1 MRLVSSILS
10 VSLFVLLLAGCVY
23 GKPSAGLRADDNQAD
38 EQSRRLASG
47 LGRDDVF
54 EVRIYG
60 QPALSNTYRVSS
72 EGTIVFPLLGEIK
85 VAQKTSSELEKELAE
100 RLEAGFLQHAYVSIL
115 IKESNSK
122 KVYVF
127 GQVQRPGTFPYDDN
141 MSLIQSITLAG
152 GFLPNAAKTQVSI
165 TRRVGGKD
173 VRITLDVT
181 EIMKGQKKNQKL
193 NPGDIVFVPETLF

>member
-1 MRLVSSILS
+1 MRCLTTPLC
-10 VSLFVLLLAGCVY
+10 LGLLALLLVGCVY
-23 GKPSAGLRADDNQAD
+23 NKPLAGLRSDESLLD
-38 EQSRRLASG
+38 EQSRHLASG
-47 LGRDDVF
+47 LGREDVF

-60 QPALSNTYRVSS
+60 QPTLSNTYRVSS
-72 EGTIVFPLLGEIK
+72 EGTIVFPLLGEIQ
-85 VAQKTSSELEKELAE
+85 VAGKTSSELEKELAE
-100 RLEAGFLQHAYVSIL
+100 RLEAGYLQHAFVSIL

-127 GQVQRPGTFPYDDN
+127 GQVQRPGTFPYDNN

-165 TRRVGGKD
+165 TRRIDGKD
-173 VRITLDVT
+173 TRLTLDVT
-181 EIMKGQKKNQKL
+181 EIMKGVKKNQKL

>member
-1 MRLVSSILS
+1 MRLLSPILR
-10 VSLFVLLLAGCVY
+10 LALLALLLTGCVY
-23 GKPSAGLRADDNQAD
+23 AKPTAGMRAEEGVMD
-38 EQSRRLASG
+38 EQSRRNASG

-60 QPALSNTYRVSS
+60 QPTLSNTYRVSS
-72 EGTIVFPLLGEIK
+72 EGTIVFPLLGEIS
-85 VAQKTSSELEKELAE
+85 VTGKTSSELEKELAE

-152 GFLPNAAKTQVSI
+152 GFLPNAAKNQVSI

-173 VRITLDVT
+173 TRITLDVT
-181 EIMKGQKKNQKL
+181 EIMKGVKKNQKL